1 KPVGYFSFG
10 NVGDS
15 YTNYMIRG
23 PLHKKTTLLDKYFD
37 LIKADVDVLTSGAEA
52 FDEKFAKVKDFGIEL
67 FDVNDLIFKDDS
79 ITFDNK
85 HIFMARM
92 ESNKAQI
99 KERIAEQLKQRYK
112 NYKKSMKQRGIE
124 AKADMRNK
132 HFVQREEIQG
142 GEIFTSIK
150 EGTFEIAFLNREYYM
165 IAMNRA
171 VTVHPAFFVE
181 YVNFSKRVKQVHT
194 SGEIPYTV
202 PTGQKKQQNYIV
214 LEDKETSVDPEVMAF
229 IQEQALP
236 HLKKLI
242 PDAFGNSKGTDS
254 GALMSLRM
262 VKSRH
267 NDGRA
272 YSRLTVEY
280 LDAQNA
286 LDFAKI
292 KEYESR

>member
-1 KPVGYFSFG
+1 MYVYQGDWTNKKTFEEMTTLEREIAMNNLALDKYDVGDDMSVTKPVGYFSFG

-124 AKADMRNK
+124 AKADMLNK
-132 HFVQREEIQG
+132 
-142 GEIFTSIK
+142 
-150 EGTFEIAFLNREYYM
+150 
-165 IAMNRA
+165 
-171 VTVHPAFFVE
+171 
-181 YVNFSKRVKQVHT
+181 
-194 SGEIPYTV
+194 
-202 PTGQKKQQNYIV
+202 
-214 LEDKETSVDPEVMAF
+214 
-229 IQEQALP
+229 
-236 HLKKLI
+236 
-242 PDAFGNSKGTDS
+242 
-254 GALMSLRM
+254 
-262 VKSRH
+262 
-267 NDGRA
+267 
-272 YSRLTVEY
+272 
-280 LDAQNA
+280 
-286 LDFAKI
+286 
-292 KEYESR
+292 